1 MLQRIKK
8 NDLVYVLSGKDK
20 GMTGSVIA
28 LDLAASKVLVKGVN
42 IVTKHIKPQ
51 RKGEKGSIVKE
62 EKFISLSNVM
72 PVCPETNKP
81 CRVRT
86 QTGADGKR
94 VRVSV
99 RSGQSF

>member
-8 NDLVYVLSGKDK
+8 DDLVYVLSGKDK
-20 GMTGSVIA
+20 GVTGSVISV
-28 LDLAASKVLVKGVN
+28 DLTKGRVLVKGVN
-42 IVTKHIKPQ
+42 IVTRHVKPKRQ
-51 RKGEKGSIVKE
+51 GEKGSILKE
-62 EKFISLSNVM
+62 EKFISVSNVM
-72 PVCPETNKP
+72 PVCPETKKP

-86 QTGADGKR
+86 QQGADGVR

>member
-8 NDLVYVLSGKDK
+8 DDLVYVLSGKDK
-20 GMTGSVIA
+20 GATGSVISVDVDA
-28 LDLAASKVLVKGVN
+28 GRVLVKGVN
-42 IVTKHIKPQ
+42 IVTRHLKPKRQ
-51 RKGEKGSIVKE
+51 GEKGSIVKE

-72 PVCPETNKP
+72 PVCPETKKP

-86 QTGADGKR
+86 QETSDGKR

-99 RSGQSF
+99 RSGQPF

>member
-8 NDLVYVLSGKDK
+8 NDLVYILAGKDK
-20 GMTGSVIA
+20 GVTGEVITVD
-28 LDLAASKVLVKGVN
+28 LDGNKVLVKGVN
-42 IVTKHIKPQ
+42 IVTKHVKPKS
-51 RKGEKGSIVKE
+51 KGERGSIVKE
-62 EKFISLSNVM
+62 EKFIALSNVM
-72 PVCPETNKP
+72 PVCPETKKP

-86 QTGADGKR
+86 QKTAEGKR